1 MLNEYKKQMWND
13 GPAKQPWLD
22 YFNEYERTHCCFGDA
37 DKDAPSVGEEALE
50 QNFGYTVEEQRA
62 DDEAARRAA
71 IAGPIP
77 DFTVEAREEDDREI
91 LSKKLMEK
99 GEKGSEGY
107 VNPNIS
113 LPPSLDPRK
122 DEIIITRLGPAE
134 PNFGEKRRTPIAPVF
149 RNPVPQIP
157 PVKSLYT
164 KPQDLE
170 KRRQAGLEDL
180 IRGRQMSAAEER
192 KLVDEALARRRAKGG
207 MVYRA
212 TSGQVEEKPK
222 SAMELYLEKLG
233 RPSKY
238 TVPVV
243 PMQTPSMTPA
253 PTSSDPFE
261 LADYRK
267 NLARETMGS
276 YLPFDPSGASDA
288 INTFNE
294 AYYGGAGN
302 VNPYSV
308 AQLASLYGLDR
319 DPATYEGIIGMLGGV
334 RNEAPLPPVVS
345 DPVPEPDIPIM
356 ADDSDDDNY
365 SMYDEEE
372 EEFGGIGSI
381 DDEETTVETESDY
394 DDDGT
399 DDYAQGG
406 RISDVLYRQTG
417 GGIRD
422 VLYRQ
427 TGGAAN
433 PQMGMAMPGG
443 VFNQLLPN
451 ATSIVPDPR
460 DRRRPPIFPR
470 PPGQMPLP
478 YPDPSRPEPKPIMP
492 PLPEPPPPPPEPKI
506 IYDPEREAAARKAAE
521 QLQARRVA
529 ELGTSPQTRAEREA
543 LQAKGGFYRDDEGQV
558 RDAEGNL
565 QEDWGFDYV
574 APPEPDPV
582 PEPPP
587 PTDPIPLPPVMPD
600 PFPRPEYNPFTDYTG
615 PKTMADLG
623 NIGRGG
629 SYFTPEFTQYLEGQ
643 GYTIDMTPTY
653 IDKGPQII
661 NQQGQPVTFNEL
673 YNPTM
678 IPPAGVQGLGPS
690 STIGPQLQP
699 TGLQGLQQN
708 MQGFGMQSPRPFGT
722 QQPFS
727 SGFGGF
733 GQQQGYYR

>member
-122 DEIIITRLGPAE
+122 DEIIITKLGPAE
-134 PNFGEKRRTPIAPVF
+134 PNFGEKRRTPLAPVF
-149 RNPVPQIP
+149 RNPVPQRP

-164 KPQDLE
+164 KSQDLE

-192 KLVDEALARRRAKGG
+192 KLMDEALARRRAKGG

-381 DDEETTVETESDY
+381 DDEETTVETEPDY

-433 PQMGMAMPGG
+433 PQMMSIAMPGG
-443 VFNQLLPN
+443 VFNQLPPN

-600 PFPRPEYNPFTDYTG
+600 PFPPPPDDGTMYPMPFPTPPIYNPIRPLPG
-615 PKTMADLG
+615 PDNPVALPYFPDLG
-623 NIGRGG
+623 RPSI
-629 SYFTPEFTQYLEGQ
+629 Y
-643 GYTIDMTPTY
+643 
-653 IDKGPQII
+653 
-661 NQQGQPVTFNEL
+661 QP
-673 YNPTM
+673 M
-678 IPPAGVQGLGPS
+678 IE
-690 STIGPQLQP
+690 PQLQP
-699 TGLQGLQQN
+699 TGLQGLQQG
-708 MQGFGMQSPRPFGT
+708 MQGFGMQSPVPFGT

-727 SGFGGF
+727 SGFG
-733 GQQQGYYR
+733 QQPNFNTYSDIRSANSYNPAMGIK